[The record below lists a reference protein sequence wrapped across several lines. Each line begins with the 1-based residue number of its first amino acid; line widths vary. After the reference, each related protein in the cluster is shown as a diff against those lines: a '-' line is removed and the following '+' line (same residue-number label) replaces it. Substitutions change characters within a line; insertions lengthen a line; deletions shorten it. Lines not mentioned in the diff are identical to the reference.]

1 MNRNRLMGSAA
12 LLAWTLVAAG
22 PSVGAPTTQAPPAAG
37 AYPLDFAQVL
47 ELQTARK
54 FTANDVRS
62 FVYRV
67 FAMYE
72 RATSEVRPVGAEAFR
87 PFVADDVRVDFPD
100 YQIHNWTEFVAWH
113 RWIHGQLVGDDHI
126 LGPIDVTFLTDG
138 RYQVHFVVVWRALF
152 KNGDYKEARIEQTWR
167 LREQADR
174 DLPVI
179 ETYVAKLADF
189 RLKP

>member
-1 MNRNRLMGSAA
+1 MNRNSLSGTAVLVWMM
-12 LLAWTLVAAG
+12 VAAS
-22 PSVGAPTTQAPPAAG
+22 PSIAASPTQFQRAASP
-37 AYPLDFAQVL
+37 YPLDFAQVL
-47 ELQTARK
+47 ELQAARR
-54 FTANDVRS
+54 FTANDIRS

-72 RATSEVRPVGAEAFR
+72 RGTSETRHIGPEAFR
-87 PFVADDVRVDFPD
+87 QFVDDDVRVDFPD
-100 YQIHNWTEFVAWH
+100 YQIHNWSEFVAWH
-113 RWIHGQLVGDDHI
+113 RWIHGQLAGDDHV

-152 KNGDYKEARIEQTWR
+152 KNGDYKEARIDQTWR
-167 LREQADR
+167 MREQADR

-189 RLKP
+189 RLRP

>member
-1 MNRNRLMGSAA
+1 MSRNSVLSSVT
-12 LLAWTLVAAG
+12 LLAWALLVEGSSA
-22 PSVGAPTTQAPPAAG
+22 APPQARPGAG

-47 ELQTARK
+47 ELQATRK
-54 FTANDVRS
+54 FTANEIRS

-72 RATSEVRPVGAEAFR
+72 RGTSETRHIGPEAFR
-87 PFVADDVRVDFPD
+87 PFLDDNVRVDFPD
-100 YQIHNWTEFVAWH
+100 YQINDWADFVAWH
-113 RWIHGQLVGDDHI
+113 RWIHGQLVGDDHV
-126 LGPIDVTFLTDG
+126 LSPIDVTFLTDG
-138 RYQVHFVVVWRALF
+138 RYDVHFVVVWRALF

-167 LREQADR
+167 MREQADH

-189 RLKP
+189 RLKQ